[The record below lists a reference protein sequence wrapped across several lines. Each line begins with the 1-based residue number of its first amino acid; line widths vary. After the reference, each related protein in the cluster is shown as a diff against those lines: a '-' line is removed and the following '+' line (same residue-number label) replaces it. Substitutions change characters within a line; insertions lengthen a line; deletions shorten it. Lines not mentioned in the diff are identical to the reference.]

1 MDSKLN
7 KLKESIESW
16 CEEHNIPI
24 SILCDTSGLQG
35 IKIYEKNKHK
45 LRGLFENIYQYLATD
60 DLHMDVMKVRG
71 GSVVALSIKA
81 LSENDRE
88 RCLSGEIIEHMSFE
102 DKIDHAFSAP
112 IKPVAKEATRKLSL
126 AEQAKQ
132 IAENQYKTGV
142 RGATRA
148 NQGGRNRNKY
158 SMTATHGGIIRKN
171 RGADDPK
178 KFDEDRS
185 LFASHLQEALAGLAT
200 PTNDQP
206 SDLFAKFG
214 EALKTL
220 GTQMGV
226 GPLQSQLKAQGINW
240 KKSDDGLAIILYII
254 NANTNAAQPIA
265 RINAE
270 TLTKPHDFQK
280 QLLNMLDFS
289 RGEAPGAFEQ
299 QKAELQAKEKAA
311 REITNQ
317 LMPQPS
323 QGMGNAG
330 TAAAAEAAA
339 PKSY

>member
-1 MDSKLN
+1 MDNKLN
-7 KLKESIESW
+7 NLKDTIQSW
-16 CEEHNIPI
+16 CEANDIPV

-35 IKIYEKNKHK
+35 IKIYEKDKHK
-45 LRGLFENIYQYLATD
+45 LRGLFENIYQYLASD
-60 DLHMDVMKVRG
+60 DLHMEVMKVRG

-81 LSENDRE
+81 LSENDLE

-102 DKIDHAFSAP
+102 DKIEQAFSLPLKPP
-112 IKPVAKEATRKLSL
+112 IIPTAKKQSL
-126 AEQAKQ
+126 AEQAAQ

-142 RGATRA
+142 RGGTRA

-158 SMTATHGGIIRKN
+158 TMTATHGGIIRKN
-171 RGADDPK
+171 KGVDK
-178 KFDEDRS
+178 LEKFDEDRS
-185 LFASHLQEALAGLAT
+185 LFVLHLQEALAGLAT

-206 SDLFAKFG
+206 ADLFAKFG

-254 NANTNAAQPIA
+254 NANTNAPQPIA

-323 QGMGNAG
+323 QGMNNAG
-330 TAAAAEAAA
+330 AAAATEAAT